1 MVKTALVFTGQ
12 GSQYVGMGR
21 DLAQAFPKAQALYDQ
36 AERIFPGLGQIS
48 STGPEEVLNDTSN
61 TQPAIYTFEIA
72 LWQLFRERWSEQIGQ
87 VACLA
92 GHSLGEY
99 AALTA
104 AGSFDFTRG
113 LPLVI
118 ARGRAMCDAG
128 AQSPGGMTVVMG
140 LEDAVVAEVIEQVR
154 AAGGAVWV
162 ANQNAPG
169 QVVIAGTREGLDQ
182 AKSMAIAKGAKRV
195 VPLAVSVACHTP
207 LLDEACQ
214 TLTCALQ
221 QTRIDAPWAPVI
233 CNVDALPVC
242 EPDGIRSALLRQLT
256 SPVRWVESVRYM
268 QSQGI
273 TNFIELGP
281 KPVLAGLIQRI
292 YRALTVQSVTDLTS
306 LENLRWEA

>member
-1 MVKTALVFTGQ
+1 MVKTALIFTGQ
-12 GSQYVGMGR
+12 GSQYVGMGQE
-21 DLAQAFPKAQALYDQ
+21 LVHAFPTAQAIYDQ
-36 AERIFPGLGQIS
+36 AEGILPGLGQIS
-48 STGPEEVLNDTSN
+48 STGPEEALNDTSN

-72 LWQLFRERWSEQIGQ
+72 LWQLFRERWSDQIER
-87 VACLA
+87 VTYLA

-104 AGSFDFTRG
+104 AGSLDFSRG

-118 ARGRAMCDAG
+118 ARGRAMRDAG
-128 AQSPGGMTVVMG
+128 VQSPGRMAVVMG
-140 LEDAVVAEVIEQVR
+140 LEDAVVAEVVEQVR
-154 AAGGAVWV
+154 TAGGAVWV

-182 AKSMAIAKGAKRV
+182 AKSMAMARGAKRV
-195 VPLAVSVACHTP
+195 IPLAVSVACHTP

-214 TLTCALQ
+214 ALTCVLE
-221 QTRIDAPWAPVI
+221 QTTIDVPWAPVI
-233 CNVDALPVC
+233 CNVDALPVS

-268 QSQGI
+268 QSQGV
-273 TNFIELGP
+273 TSFIELGP

-292 YRALTVQSVTDLTS
+292 DRTLTVQSVTDLAS
-306 LENLRWEA
+306 LENVRWEA

>member
-1 MVKTALVFTGQ
+1 MVKTALIFTGQ
-12 GSQYVGMGR
+12 GSQYVGMGQE
-21 DLAQAFPKAQALYDQ
+21 LVHAFPTAQAIYDQ
-36 AERIFPGLGQIS
+36 AEGILPGLGQIS
-48 STGPEEVLNDTSN
+48 STGPEEALNDTSN

-72 LWQLFRERWSEQIGQ
+72 LWQLFRERWSGQIER
-87 VACLA
+87 VTYLA

-104 AGSFDFTRG
+104 AGSLDFSRG

-118 ARGRAMCDAG
+118 ARGRAMRDAG
-128 AQSPGGMTVVMG
+128 VQSPGGMAVVMG
-140 LEDAVVAEVIEQVR
+140 LEDAVVAEVVEQVR
-154 AAGGAVWV
+154 SAGGAVWV

-182 AKSMAIAKGAKRV
+182 AKSMAMARGAKRV
-195 VPLAVSVACHTP
+195 IPLAVSVACHTP

-214 TLTCALQ
+214 ALTCVLE
-221 QTRIDAPWAPVI
+221 QTTIDVPWAPVI
-233 CNVDALPVC
+233 CNVDALPVS

-268 QSQGI
+268 QSQGV
-273 TNFIELGP
+273 TSFIELGP

-292 YRALTVQSVTDLTS
+292 DRTLTVQSVTDLAS
-306 LENLRWEA
+306 LENVRWEA